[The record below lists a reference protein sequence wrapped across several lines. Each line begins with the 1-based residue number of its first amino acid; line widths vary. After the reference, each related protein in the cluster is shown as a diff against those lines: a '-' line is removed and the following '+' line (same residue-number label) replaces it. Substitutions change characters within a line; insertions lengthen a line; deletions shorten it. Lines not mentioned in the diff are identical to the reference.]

1 MARDKTKDDLYFNC
15 SQPHEKSYIA
25 NLYPGAAEKVE
36 EFLTFA
42 CKTNAIRNST
52 HKEVY
57 ALIHQRLGLQTPPV
71 K

>member
-15 SQPHEKSYIA
+15 SQPHEKSYVA
-25 NLYPGAAEKVE
+25 CLYPGDADKVE

-42 CKTNAIRNST
+42 CKTNAIHNST

-57 ALIHQRLGLQTPPV
+57 DLINKKLGLQIPPV